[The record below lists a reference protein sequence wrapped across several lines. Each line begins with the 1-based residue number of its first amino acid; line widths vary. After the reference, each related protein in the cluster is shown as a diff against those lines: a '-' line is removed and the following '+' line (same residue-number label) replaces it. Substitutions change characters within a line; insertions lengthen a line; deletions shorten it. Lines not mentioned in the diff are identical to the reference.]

1 MSEKGRVNVGR
12 AAAGSVGWF
21 VAERVAVGVVAVC
34 LLVAGRA
41 VIAVAVVFVCA
52 LKAAAIAAAT
62 SRLIDSSVMSLLVVP
77 AIAPAVGCVV
87 DVVVDAFGS
96 VVVVVAPDTAV
107 SAAACAAVS
116 VLGCAVDSATTKRSA
131 VMAAGGGVMA
141 AGGGVMAPG
150 GGVGVRVEYMRTP
163 SSPIRHV
170 WFLGP

>member
-21 VAERVAVGVVAVC
+21 VAEAVC
-34 LLVAGRA
+34 RDAALVAGRA

-107 SAAACAAVS
+107 SAAVCAAVS
-116 VLGCAVDSATTKRSA
+116 VLVCAVGSATTKRSA

-141 AGGGVMAPG
+141 AG